1 MKIRAARLA
10 SVIVVSTLTFIA
22 ASVLSVSHPV
32 FGVILEIVGMG
43 CSLCLILIWLISQ
56 RKAWGRTS
64 LPDRKSVLGK
74 VVSVERARIAK
85 KERKDEGLFM
95 IVLKKKF
102 KLRRKIMN
110 PFEIVLAH
118 WHKQVKELFPQLH
131 SYQQET
137 LAYCVQGIV
146 QTGSAV
152 MQQVAETMT
161 EYLDSET
168 KMTSHER
175 RMQRFTENERIDVD
189 VCWKTFLETILP
201 YFKGKRMTLVLD
213 PTPYTETS
221 TIVYLGI
228 LVSTRVLPIA
238 WCIMPQKEKWDR
250 GQWEII
256 ETLFRQVAPY
266 LQGCECTLLAD
277 RGLSCLELI
286 HQCQQVGWHYVLRIK
301 QEEWFRKKY
310 RQAFMIGCNASI
322 LLKKRGKHG
331 MVR

>member
-1 MKIRAARLA
+1 MGVLWQWQAQRCDSTSGTVQQAHSHLTCHYDEHRGVVYAVAWSPDGHRLA
-10 SVIVVSTLTFIA
+10 SGSFDGTIHVWDAQLGKRLADHQHSGWVRAITWDPS
-22 ASVLSVSHPV
+22 
-32 FGVILEIVGMG
+32 
-43 CSLCLILIWLISQ
+43 
-56 RKAWGRTS
+56 S

-74 VVSVERARIAK
+74 VVSVESARI
-85 KERKDEGLFM
+85 ERKDEGAFM
-95 IVLKKKF
+95 IVLKKKLLE
-102 KLRRKIMN
+102 KRKIMN
-110 PFEIVLAH
+110 PFEVVLAH

-146 QTGSAV
+146 QAGSAV
-152 MQQVAETMT
+152 MQKVAETMT

-168 KMTSHER
+168 KIVSHER
-175 RMQRFTENERIDVD
+175 RMQRFTENERIDVYE
-189 VCWKTFLETILP
+189 CWKTFLETILP

-256 ETLFRQVAPY
+256 GTLFRAP
-266 LQGCECTLLAD
+266 
-277 RGLSCLELI
+277 
-286 HQCQQVGWHYVLRIK
+286 
-301 QEEWFRKKY
+301 
-310 RQAFMIGCNASI
+310 
-322 LLKKRGKHG
+322 
-331 MVR
+331 